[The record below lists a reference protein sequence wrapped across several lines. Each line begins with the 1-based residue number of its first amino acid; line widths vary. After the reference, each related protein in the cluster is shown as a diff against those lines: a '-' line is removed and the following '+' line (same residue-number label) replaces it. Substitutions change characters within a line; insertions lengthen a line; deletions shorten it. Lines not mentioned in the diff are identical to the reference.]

1 MRCSP
6 ALAIAIVLAGGL
18 GHLSAQ
24 EAAAATP
31 AVPVAQAAPADQ
43 PRARP
48 GARHTAKV
56 AAVKA
61 GGIDLALIGDSITQC
76 LGDSGGE
83 WAPLKAV
90 WDKYYAPRKAI
101 NLGYSGYRTEDI
113 LWNLQNGELD
123 FPTSPKVFRLLI
135 GTNNLDDQH
144 YKAIHTAEQV
154 FAGTKAIVDLIKARH
169 PTSKILILRILPCGG
184 PGDTTSFGRKYN
196 RSAAA
201 MEALIKAGAMTASL
215 ADEKQVFWLDLTNVF
230 RTPEGVLK
238 VDLMPDMIHP
248 NAAGA
253 EAMAAAI
260 EPTLARLMH

>member
-1 MRCSP
+1 MRFLPQICTP
-6 ALAIAIVLAGGL
+6 LLCVALSL
-18 GHLSAQ
+18 GFLPAQ
-24 EAAAATP
+24 EATTP
-31 AVPVAQAAPADQ
+31 PPQTAPADQ
-43 PRARP
+43 PSGQG

-61 GGIDLALIGDSITQC
+61 GGYDLALIGDSITQC
-76 LGDSGGE
+76 LGDSDGE

-90 WDKYYAPRKAI
+90 WDRYYTPLKAI
-101 NLGYSGYRTEDI
+101 NLGYSGYRTENI

-144 YKAIHTAEQV
+144 YQTIHTAEQV
-154 FAGTKAIVDLIKARH
+154 FAGTKAIVDLIKSRH
-169 PTSKILILRILPCGG
+169 PSSKILIIRILPCGG
-184 PGDTTSFGRKYN
+184 PGDTTPYQRKYN

-215 ADEKQVFWLDLTNVF
+215 ADDRQVFWLDLNSVF

-248 NAAGA
+248 NANGA
-253 EAMAAAI
+253 EAMAAAMA
-260 EPTLARLMH
+260 PMLDRLLH

>member
-1 MRCSP
+1 MRFAYLFCVP
-6 ALAIAIVLAGGL
+6 LLGVVLGL
-18 GHLSAQ
+18 GSLPAQ
-24 EAAAATP
+24 DVPATP
-31 AVPVAQAAPADQ
+31 PRAAPADQ
-43 PRARP
+43 PSGRC

-61 GGIDLALIGDSITQC
+61 GGYDLALIGDSITQC

-90 WDKYYAPRKAI
+90 WDRHYAPRRAI
-101 NLGYSGYRTEDI
+101 NLGYSGFRTENI

-123 FPTSPKVFRLLI
+123 FPTSPKVFMLLI

-144 YKAIHTAEQV
+144 YKTVHTAEQV
-154 FAGTKAIVDLIKARH
+154 FAGTKAIVDLIKTRH
-169 PTSKILILRILPCGG
+169 PTSKILVLRILPCGG
-184 PGDTTSFGRKYN
+184 PGDTTTFGRKYN

-201 MEALIKAGAMTASL
+201 MEALTKAGAMTASL
-215 ADEKQVFWLDLTNVF
+215 ADDKQVFWLDLNAVF
-230 RTPEGVLK
+230 RTPEGKLK

-260 EPTLARLMH
+260 APTLDRLLR